1 MRLSDFDYDLPPE
14 LIAQH
19 PPAER
24 GGSRLLRLDG
34 SSGALRDLQFGELPE
49 LVGAA
54 DVLVVNDTRVI
65 KARLHGR
72 KDSGGEVEVLVER
85 VLDAHRALAQ
95 VRASKTPRAGRSLIF
110 SRDVRA
116 EVL

>member
-1 MRLSDFDYDLPPE
+1 MRRGFVGRLRHNRPVRLSDFDYELPPA

-19 PPAER
+19 PAANRSE
-24 GGSRLLRLDG
+24 SRLLHVARDG
-34 SSGALRDLQFGELPE
+34 TLADRTFPD
-49 LVGAA
+49 LVGLLAPG

-85 VLDAHRALAQ
+85 VLDRHRALAQ
-95 VRASKTPRAGRSLIF
+95 VRASKPPK
-110 SRDVRA
+110 
-116 EVL
+116 